1 LVIDVERRSIAGSW
15 YCDGWDPNLKI
26 FHRIRSTLFARKSA
40 YQTIE
45 VCDTYSF
52 GRMLIIDGIPQ
63 AAELDEAVYAI
74 SLSWPA
80 LLARSDSLGRVLIIG
95 GGDGH
100 VAREALKF
108 PSATSVVVCD
118 IDPLVTEVTQRF
130 MPFMW
135 RGVVGD
141 SRLGIKHLDALDYL
155 ASVEP
160 ASIDVLISDIT
171 DPTGDETASE
181 QLYSAEYFT
190 RIRRCLA
197 PGGIC
202 VVQAQELSIHEW
214 THHHRL
220 RQLAAQT
227 FPCIA
232 SYFVHIPSF
241 GYPEGFLLASDA
253 PTPLHLTT
261 REVEDRLRIL
271 GLDHDP
277 FFSAEVYRAMFALP
291 DMIRAQLATDA
302 AVNSV
307 ARR

>member
-1 LVIDVERRSIAGSW
+1 MEVKRRSIAGSW

-26 FHRIRSTLFARKSA
+26 FHRVRSTLFETKSA

-52 GRMLIIDGIPQ
+52 GRMLLIDGIPQ

-80 LLARSDSLGRVLIIG
+80 LLLRSDSLKRVLIIG

-100 VAREALKF
+100 VAREVLKF
-108 PSATSVVVCD
+108 PSVTSVVVCD

-135 RGVVGD
+135 RNVIGD
-141 SRLGIKHLDALDYL
+141 SRLGIRHLDALDYL
-155 ASVEP
+155 ARVEP

-181 QLYSAEYFT
+181 QLYSAEYFD

-202 VVQAQELSIHEW
+202 VVQAQELSIHDW
-214 THHHRL
+214 THHRRL
-220 RQLAAQT
+220 RRLAAQT
-227 FPCIA
+227 FQCLD
-232 SYFVHIPSF
+232 SYFVYVPSF

-253 PTPLHLTT
+253 PKPLHLTT

-291 DMIRAQLATDA
+291 PLIGAQLGTDV
-302 AVNSV
+302 AVNPF
-307 ARR
+307 ARF